1 MKKLRLGKT
10 ELRVTTIGLG
20 GIQITKV
27 SEDEAVSTIKRGID
41 LGINLIETARGYFD
55 SEDKIGKALKGKRK
69 GVIIVTKAGQR
80 EKAVLAKSIDESLSS
95 LKTDYIDLYQLHG
108 VDNEE
113 DYRRTLSSGGALEA
127 LEEAKKKG
135 KILHLGLSSHS
146 LDLARKIVKD
156 DLFESIQIPI
166 SFINTEVEE
175 SGFLKEAREK
185 DIGVIAMKP
194 LGGGRLEDPGLC
206 LKYIFSLKS
215 VVPVVGVQSV
225 REVEELVKIAEDPT
239 RLRKSDFRKMEEIR
253 KEIGSYFCRACRY
266 CEPCPE
272 GISIFSVLWLPV
284 YVKQMGK
291 QRVLSGHSLQDIE
304 KAKNCTQCGKC
315 EERCPFHLSIIAG
328 LTRSITLLEKLKTK
342 N

>member
-27 SEDEAVSTIKRGID
+27 SERKAISTIKRGID

-55 SEDKIGKALKGKRK
+55 SEDRIGKALKGKRK
-69 GVIIVTKAGQR
+69 GVIIVTKAGER
-80 EKAVLAKSIDESLSS
+80 EKEVLAKSIDTSLSS

-113 DYRRTLSSGGALEA
+113 DYRRTLSPGGALEA

-175 SGFLKEAREK
+175 SGFLKEACEK

-272 GISIFSVLWLPV
+272 GISIFSVLWFPV

-291 QRVLSGHSLQDIE
+291 QKVLSGTVPRL
-304 KAKNCTQCGKC
+304 
-315 EERCPFHLSIIAG
+315 
-328 LTRSITLLEKLKTK
+328 
-342 N
+342 